1 MYFFCVSDIL
11 ISKMFRK
18 RLRRNA
24 TSYIVTLNS
33 MMQVLFRD
41 LKSGLAYVKAVE
53 RSEKAF

>member
-11 ISKMFRK
+11 LSKMFRK